1 MRTATLQEC
10 KSQVMKPYKM
20 ESGKIAALIV
30 AGILALG
37 ATPLLAASI
46 VPDDYAKSFSITFP
60 GYSGSET
67 LTDFPVLVKV
77 SQTRNGFDYSACK
90 IPGGGDLRFADSG
103 GNLLS
108 SEIDTWN
115 TSGES
120 LVWVKVPSFDKNT
133 VITAYYG
140 NANPPEVSASDV
152 WVNGYVAVWHLNES
166 AAPLAESSG
175 KSSPFEVPQNYA
187 DRTTYATNG
196 VAGGK
201 SVSFDNERYGD
212 GIHIRLEAADDPD
225 LRGLTNFT
233 IECWTY
239 QAKYRDDN
247 GDATIIGA
255 KDNWKLFQKSSGQLS
270 SRWMKAN
277 GTTVWGL
284 STPSGPALNKW
295 TYQTFVRNFASASS
309 ADTTW
314 YLNGG
319 SVATTTESNAESTG
333 NGGEIK
339 HVLGGGDNIRVFPGS
354 IDEARVSNVA
364 RSADWV
370 KASHDT
376 VVEENFAS
384 FAATENDWTMY
395 SHRFRVS
402 FGGYTGSE
410 TLTDFPVLVKISES
424 GITGFR
430 YADCEKPG
438 GADLRFADAEGN
450 LLASEV
456 DTWNTSGESLV
467 WVKVPSLTAA
477 TKITAYYGWDFA
489 PIVDSKAVW
498 ANGYVGVWHMNE
510 TGVPLS
516 ESSGGS
522 SPLTA
527 GEKPEYANCGATG
540 IVGKSVDFD
549 NYGSYKSSHGSPR
562 VQAADDDGRLS
573 GFTNFTVECWTYQT
587 NYWGAESGVMIGVM
601 AKGNGSDRSWRMYQS
616 NNEGGYSG
624 LELTDSEGSRKWRDA
639 GQCAPSGKWT
649 HQMFVRNR
657 TDLNKCLFYVN
668 GENVASRDDGCVLQL
683 QSNTKPLIVGGGGEG
698 NARIFPGSI
707 DEVRVSNVA
716 RSADWVKATH
726 DTVTES
732 SFARYGKA
740 KENVKT
746 GMKIILR

>member
-1 MRTATLQEC
+1 MNKTTLC
-10 KSQVMKPYKM
+10 
-20 ESGKIAALIV
+20 
-30 AGILALG
+30 
-37 ATPLLAASI
+37 TLAASAAFAVATGAAFKAEATAI
-46 VPDDYAKSFSITFP
+46 VPGDYAKSFTITFP

-77 SQTRNGFDYSACK
+77 SQARNDFDYSACLVES
-90 IPGGGDLRFADSG
+90 GGDLRFADAS
-103 GNLLS
+103 GNLLA
-108 SEIDTWN
+108 SEVDTWN
-115 TSGES
+115 ASGES
-120 LVWVKVPSFDKNT
+120 LVWVKVPSLSKTT

-140 NANPPEVSASDV
+140 NATPPAVTASDV
-152 WVNGYVAVWHLNES
+152 WSNGYVGVWHLNQA

-175 KSSPFEVPQNYA
+175 KSTPFEVPQNYA

-212 GIHIRLEAADDPD
+212 GIHIRLEAADAPD

-247 GDATIIGA
+247 GEATIIGA
-255 KDNWKLFQKSSGQLS
+255 RDNWKLFQKSSGELS

-295 TYQTFVRNFASASS
+295 TYQTFVRNFTSVSS

-319 SVATTTESNAESTG
+319 SVATKTESNAESTG

-339 HVLGGGDNIRVFPGS
+339 HALGGGDNIRVFPGS

-370 KASHDT
+370 KASHDC
-376 VVEENFAS
+376 VVDEDFAS
-384 FAATENDWTMY
+384 FAATENDWAKY
-395 SHRFRVS
+395 SHKFRVT
-402 FGGYTGSE
+402 FAGYTGGE
-410 TLTDFPVLVKISES
+410 TLANFPVLVKISES

-430 YADCEKPG
+430 YSDCKKPDG
-438 GADLRFADAEGN
+438 GDLRFADSEGN

-456 DTWNTSGESLV
+456 DTWDTNGVSLV
-467 WVKVPSLTAA
+467 WVKVPSLAA
-477 TKITAYYGWDFA
+477 STRITAYYGWDFA

-498 ANGYVGVWHMNE
+498 ANGYVGVWHLNE
-510 TGVPLS
+510 SSVPLK

-522 SPLTA
+522 SPFVA
-527 GEKPEYANCGATG
+527 GEKPEYADCGADG
-540 IVGKSVDFD
+540 IIGKSVDFGR
-549 NYGSYKSSHGSPR
+549 NYTSSYGLPR
-562 VQAADDDGRLS
+562 LQAADDDAHLS
-573 GFTNFTVECWTYQT
+573 GFTDFTVECWTYQA
-587 NYWGAESGVMIGVM
+587 NYWNDGGINATIL
-601 AKGNGSDRSWRMYQS
+601 AKGNGNDRSWRVYQENS
-616 NNEGGYSG
+616 ANNYSG
-624 LELTDSEGSRKWRDA
+624 LELTDASGRIWA
-639 GQCAPSGKWT
+639 CADQTAHSGEWT
-649 HQMFVRNR
+649 HQAFVRNK
-657 TDLNKCLFYVN
+657 TGLSKCLHYFN
-668 GENVASRDDGCVLQL
+668 GENVKSSNDDRSSL

-698 NARIFPGSI
+698 NSRIFPGSI
-707 DEVRVSNVA
+707 DEVRISNVA
-716 RSADWVKATH
+716 RSKEWVKASH

-732 SFARYGKA
+732 SFAKYGRA
-740 KENVKT
+740 KENGAAEGATV
-746 GMKIILR
+746 ISLR